1 MLNIEYNRNFLLAS
15 PETLGTLDV
24 EEGLDGREEPGVWDE
39 AWDDDEAVLTSSV
52 KLVQSLKA
60 KLSSGI
66 IGRSL
71 DMGSAL
77 Q

>member
-1 MLNIEYNRNFLLAS
+1 MQAGGAR
-15 PETLGTLDV
+15 
-24 EEGLDGREEPGVWDE
+24 
-39 AWDDDEAVLTSSV
+39 DDDEAVLTSSV

-60 KLSSGI
+60 KLGSGI

>member
-1 MLNIEYNRNFLLAS
+1 MQAGGAR
-15 PETLGTLDV
+15 
-24 EEGLDGREEPGVWDE
+24 
-39 AWDDDEAVLTSSV
+39 DDDEEALTSSV